1 MTFREIIK
9 LYKEGTLPEE
19 EKAALE
25 AEIEKHEAIS
35 DYLFDD
41 ADIPGFEPV
50 ESEGDTQ
57 SNKTDKDSEKFTAV
71 INASIRRAFVRTGI
85 IVGSVVLA
93 AVLAVIFVL
102 PGFVSL
108 FYYNPDEVVGISEYG
123 FETERLDLDLSVY
136 TELFLPTKYRNEAII
151 EAEGYGEYNIVIPQ
165 ISSSTG
171 RHLSVSGKLTRG
183 ELLMYDPNFFVQAPV
198 NAFVINSDDY
208 HLFSGTGAAG
218 SSSDAFAALEELSDG
233 TYYSAYFSLKELTEY
248 EDFYKWYSSR
258 DLPCSELWCG
268 VYTSNISTDHLGFCP
283 ELSGKCI
290 DWDRETYPRL
300 CILDDHTSVSQMESQ
315 QASGE
320 VMQTHFESM
329 LRYMRDSK
337 KTTDIF
343 CRNDIDWDEIIRYID
358 ENGLDIFGFAVVADK
373 ETVMSFAEDP
383 MISYVYTAVYQ

>member
-50 ESEGDTQ
+50 ASEGDSQ
-57 SNKTDKDSEKFTAV
+57 SNKNDKDSEKFTAM

-108 FYYNPDEVVGISEYG
+108 FYYNPDEVVGTSEYG

-208 HLFSGTGAAG
+208 HLFSGIGAAG

-233 TYYSAYFSLKELTEY
+233 TYYSAYFSLKTLTEY
-248 EDFYKWYSSR
+248 EDFYKWYSSKN
-258 DLPCSELWCG
+258 LPCSELWCG

-315 QASGE
+315 QASVE

>member
-320 VMQTHFESM
+320 VM
-329 LRYMRDSK
+329 
-337 KTTDIF
+337 
-343 CRNDIDWDEIIRYID
+343 
-358 ENGLDIFGFAVVADK
+358 
-373 ETVMSFAEDP
+373 
-383 MISYVYTAVYQ
+383 